1 MATVTRR
8 RVLQTAAVA
17 ASGLALPLVRT
28 AGAAVGS
35 APDGGMT
42 LAWHTNIA
50 PRWLDPLQHDGGA
63 TPDNFLNVVQDALIK
78 NFRDEKYDHL
88 ALAEHF
94 EFSEDAKRATARLVE
109 GLIPVIDGFEHA
121 LAAHREAEYANYRKG
136 FELIYKQLLDHL
148 AKLGVERLDPVGKP
162 FDPHLHQAVD
172 RAEAKDREDGTILQ
186 VFQPGYVFHGRVLRP
201 AMVRVAVHPNPAS
214 KEAVN

>member
-1 MATVTRR
+1 VSDKDVKINLHKNVDSSELEPSAES
-8 RVLQTAAVA
+8 VA
-17 ASGLALPLVRT
+17 ADTAKANAELAKLT
-28 AGAAVGS
+28 A
-35 APDGGMT
+35 DLEELRQT
-42 LAWHTNIA
+42 LLRRQA
-50 PRWLDPLQHDGGA
+50 DF
-63 TPDNFLNVVQDALIK
+63 DNYRKRI
-78 NFRDEKYDHL
+78 EK
-88 ALAEHF
+88 ERF
-94 EFSEDAKRATARLVE
+94 EDAKRATARVVE

-121 LAAHREAEYANYRKG
+121 LAAHREAEYENYRKG

-148 AKLGVERLDPVGKP
+148 AKLGVERLDPAGKP

-172 RAEAKDREDGTILQ
+172 RAETKDHDDGTILQ